1 MTNITH
7 FNRHSFKISYTT
19 KQNQYGYLILAQAQ
33 KLSLETWTVA
43 I

>member
-1 MTNITH
+1 MTSITH
-7 FNRHSFKISYTT
+7 FNRHSFKIAYTT
-19 KQNQYGYLILAQAQ
+19 QNQYGYLILAQAQ